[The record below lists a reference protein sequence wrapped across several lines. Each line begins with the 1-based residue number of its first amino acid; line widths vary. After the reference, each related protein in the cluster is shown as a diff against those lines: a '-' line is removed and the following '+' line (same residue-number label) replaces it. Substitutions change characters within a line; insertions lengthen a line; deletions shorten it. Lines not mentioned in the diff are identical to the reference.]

1 MRECLS
7 EMTDETEFFAAR
19 ERSRQRMFRL
29 ADALR
34 NSETM
39 QAAVEA
45 SWGHVH
51 DFLETEPEGKVD
63 RAVIELPAAGTS
75 PN

>member
-1 MRECLS
+1 MS

-34 NSETM
+34 NSERM
-39 QAAVEA
+39 QAVVEA
-45 SWGHVH
+45 SWAHVY

-63 RAVIELPAAGTS
+63 GAVIDLPAAGTS